1 MKYRSLIKRISAL
14 ALSLCCITGSLEVP
28 AAIALD
34 TESSGQVDWSDSK
47 VTTTKPDNV
56 VIDTTRLTV
65 TLLHEYS
72 NYFETIEEN
81 YFNDSRI
88 LSIVDTLPPSDT
100 IPELLDLNYFRKIL
114 VLNLD
119 VDSESDL
126 DSLVQSLEQR
136 SDVIVQT
143 LPAAILLNMRSE
155 I

>member
-56 VIDTTRLTV
+56 VIDTTKLTV

-88 LSIVDTLPPSDT
+88 LSVVDTLPPSDT
-100 IPELLDLNYFRKIL
+100 IPELLDLNY
-114 VLNLD
+114 
-119 VDSESDL
+119 
-126 DSLVQSLEQR
+126 
-136 SDVIVQT
+136 
-143 LPAAILLNMRSE
+143 
-155 I
+155 